1 MDAIVKEEKVTRRS
15 FLGYTIAAVG
25 AFVAATV
32 GSATAIFA
40 ASPLL
45 SQGRGSQETLGP
57 ANGFQVGVPKLVQ
70 FTLAQ
75 KDGWIEEDTSKSVW
89 VVRQGDNDFNVFV
102 ARCTHLGC
110 AYNWN
115 ADAKEFECPCHGG
128 RYALDG
134 RVLGGPPPRPLDV
147 LENQVTNGKLVIKY
161 EEFRL
166 GVPDKVEA

>member
-1 MDAIVKEEKVTRRS
+1 MDEIGNEEQVTRRS

-45 SQGRGSQETLGP
+45 SQERGSPETLGP
-57 ANGFQVGVPKLVQ
+57 VDGFQVGVPKLVQ
-70 FTLAQ
+70 FTMAQ

-89 VVRQGDNDFNVFV
+89 VVRRGANNFNVFV

-115 ADAKEFECPCHGG
+115 ADDKQFECPCHGG

-134 RVLGGPPPRPLDV
+134 RVLGGPPPRPLDA

-166 GVPDKVEA
+166 GIPDKVEA